1 MTCSATTSLLP
12 TLIITSR
19 GTPSPSGQFIPE
31 VSGLTTG
38 MLVYIISAR
47 ARREVLSFM
56 IFADKKTSC
65 FVGFLSGFEDKLGTI
80 LGG

>member
-1 MTCSATTSLLP
+1 M
-12 TLIITSR
+12 
-19 GTPSPSGQFIPE
+19 PE

-47 ARREVLSFM
+47 ARREVLSLM